1 MRTRARGRRKM
12 AWLKATV
19 TGREMRAELPSLLF
33 ILFQRRG
40 SISRGTQYGRSAL
53 GMRHN

>member
-1 MRTRARGRRKM
+1 M

-40 SISRGTQYGRSAL
+40 SIRRGTQYGRSAL